1 MTSLDILFISAAIL
15 LIISVFASKVSD
27 RFGIPALLLFL
38 AIGMLA
44 GYDGPGNIYFDD
56 PNLSQAIGAAA
67 LMVILFSGGLST
79 HWYSV
84 KPVLKEGITLA
95 TLGVLLTAILL
106 GAFAHF
112 LLGIS
117 WLEGFLLGSIV
128 SSTDAAAVF
137 SILRAKGVHIQPK
150 LAALLEL
157 ESGSNDPMA
166 VFLTV
171 GLISLLQNPGKDPL
185 TLIPFFFQQMLIGGV
200 IGWLAGK
207 AALFFLNRLRLGY
220 AGLYPVLA
228 IGIVA
233 MAFSGANLL
242 KGSGF
247 LAVYLCGVVMG
258 QADFLHKRSLIRFF
272 DGFAWLMQIAMFLVL
287 GLLVFP
293 SRIAPIA
300 LPALAITLFLM
311 LVARPVSVLISTLP
325 FKMGLREKAFISW
338 VGLRGAVP
346 IVLAIYP
353 RIANLAQ
360 SDLIFN
366 IIFFV
371 VLLSVLLQGTTL
383 PFAARLFKVEVPDA
397 SAKSFPVEF
406 VPEQGWR
413 GAMEEVTLS
422 PESRANG
429 KAIVDLNLPPSYLIV
444 LVNRSGEYLVP
455 SGGMVLQAG
464 DRILGIASPE
474 CREQVTRLFSEPEAR
489 D

>member
-1 MTSLDILFISAAIL
+1 
-15 LIISVFASKVSD
+15 
-27 RFGIPALLLFL
+27 
-38 AIGMLA
+38 
-44 GYDGPGNIYFDD
+44 
-56 PNLSQAIGAAA
+56 
-67 LMVILFSGGLST
+67 
-79 HWYSV
+79 
-84 KPVLKEGITLA
+84 
-95 TLGVLLTAILL
+95 
-106 GAFAHF
+106 
-112 LLGIS
+112 
-117 WLEGFLLGSIV
+117 
-128 SSTDAAAVF
+128 
-137 SILRAKGVHIQPK
+137 
-150 LAALLEL
+150 
-157 ESGSNDPMA
+157 
-166 VFLTV
+166 
-171 GLISLLQNPGKDPL
+171 
-185 TLIPFFFQQMLIGGV
+185 
-200 IGWLAGK
+200 
-207 AALFFLNRLRLGY
+207 
-220 AGLYPVLA
+220 
-228 IGIVA
+228 
-233 MAFSGANLL
+233 
-242 KGSGF
+242 
-247 LAVYLCGVVMG
+247 
-258 QADFLHKRSLIRFF
+258 
-272 DGFAWLMQIAMFLVL
+272 
-287 GLLVFP
+287 
-293 SRIAPIA
+293 
-300 LPALAITLFLM
+300 M

-383 PFAARLFKVEVPDA
+383 PFAARMFKVEVPDT